1 MYAGKIDI
9 ISNDRG
15 AGVNTKGELVSVDD
29 VTITANGKITTEK
42 VHSEK
47 RVVYRTPKKVRIRK
61 QVTAGKR
68 VVVRTKKTEID
79 VDAEVITGYL
89 KESLGEEA
97 FEAEG

>member
-1 MYAGKIDI
+1 MTTGKVN
-9 ISNDRG
+9 ISD
-15 AGVNTKGELVSVDD
+15 GELKSID
-29 VTITANGKITTEK
+29 VEK
-42 VHSEK
+42 GD
-47 RVVYRTPKKVRIRK
+47 VRIRK